1 MGRLR
6 LVLYASFLAACK
18 TSGAPIA
25 EHEAGPE
32 GPTEHRG
39 IAVAPMPVAA
49 TVVISSDGG
58 SASCTSMAAQM
69 VERACD
75 VHLTDAGEPPPPVPG
90 RASPVLIIV
99 TATDGGFEMTATP
112 YFSDDAKCVAQAQ
125 RGLFNLPS
133 PCRHDLTL

>member
-1 MGRLR
+1 M
-6 LVLYASFLAACK
+6 ADQEAA
-18 TSGAPIA
+18 
-25 EHEAGPE
+25 PE

-49 TVVISSDGG
+49 TVVMSSDGG
-58 SASCTSMAAQM
+58 SASCASIVAQM

-90 RASPVLIIV
+90 KPSPVLITLMIGPPG
-99 TATDGGFEMTATP
+99 AADGGLEMTATP

-125 RGLFNLPS
+125 RGFWNLPS
-133 PCRHDLTL
+133 PCRHDLTLHFLHE